1 MNASNPP
8 FPAQWLAWS
17 LAGVLSAIPGGILA
31 AENNPQTALPIEQ
44 SVEKPQNAS
53 ETNPDTPQPAVTDRL
68 QAERDAKGRFTITT
82 HKPNY
87 ILPFTWWSNPNQ
99 AAYAPI
105 GGKSLEAQ
113 AAKFQLSIKVPIMDD
128 VFSKDSSLWFGY
140 TQTAWWQLYNPG
152 ENDQVSRPFRE
163 TNHEPELM
171 LDFIT
176 DFEVLG
182 MTNRLIRIGL
192 SHQSNGQSR
201 PLSRSWNR
209 VYAAFILEWNDV
221 GIAFRPWYRIPEDAA
236 QDDNPDIIDYMG
248 HFDVT
253 AAWRNGEHEYSLK
266 LRRNFATD
274 KGAIELGYSFPLNG
288 RIRGYVQIFHG
299 YGESL
304 IDYNHKATR
313 IGVGILISGWL

>member
-1 MNASNPP
+1 MRSFNPP
-8 FPAQWLAWS
+8 FPAHWLAWS
-17 LAGVLSAIPGGILA
+17 LAGMLFAAPGGILA
-31 AENNPQTALPIEQ
+31 AENNPLAAPPNGQP
-44 SVEKPQNAS
+44 VEESTPKAKEAN
-53 ETNPDTPQPAVTDRL
+53 TDTPAVTDRL
-68 QAERDAKGRFTITT
+68 KAERDTKGRFTITT

-87 ILPFTWWSNPNQ
+87 LLPFTWWSDPNQ

-128 VFSKDSSLWFGY
+128 VFSDRSSLWFGY

-152 ENDQVSRPFRE
+152 ENDDVSRPFRE

-182 MTNRLIRIGL
+182 MRNRLVRIGL

-209 VYAAFILEWNDV
+209 IYAVFLLEWNDV
-221 GIAFRPWYRIPEDAA
+221 GIAFKPWYRIPESAE

-248 HFDVT
+248 HFDIT

-266 LRRNFATD
+266 LRRNFATGN
-274 KGAIELGYSFPLNG
+274 GAIELGYSFPLNG
-288 RIRGYVQIFHG
+288 RVRGFVQVFHG

-313 IGVGILISGWL
+313 IGIGVLIAGWL